1 MSGTWLVLI
10 VCPFRRLSVKEK
22 EAGNFNLRHSPER
35 LPLLI
40 MITRELARGL
50 TLIVGAV
57 QVHKRDHLREVR
69 LYAQCLVHDIS
80 VYSPLSYLA
89 PYKGNP
95 HCEIREI
102 LPLVESGVVGF
113 LESLKQLKEFH

>member
-1 MSGTWLVLI
+1 
-10 VCPFRRLSVKEK
+10 
-22 EAGNFNLRHSPER
+22 
-35 LPLLI
+35 

-50 TLIVGAV
+50 ILIVGAV
-57 QVHKRDHLREVR
+57 QVHKRDHVREVR
-69 LYAQCLVHDIS
+69 LYAHRLVDIS

-95 HCEIREI
+95 HCENREI

-113 LESLKQLKEFH
+113 LESIKQLKEFH